1 MTIWQG
7 KLPRWKYV
15 EATGAQ
21 LTNTTSANGPLVFGL
36 DRDAFVFSFVNN
48 TDKEIEVMFVNP
60 ADETETKYTFV
71 RVASGFG
78 FHSETL
84 NAGGIFGIPAGT
96 KVYLNSL
103 NQSVTATGKF
113 RIFIWG

>member
-7 KLPRWKYV
+7 SLPRWKYV
-15 EATGAQ
+15 EATYTQ
-21 LTNTTSANGPLVFGL
+21 LTGTTDSTGPLVVGL

-60 ADETETKYTFV
+60 NDVSATKYTFT
-71 RVASGFG
+71 RVAPSFG

-84 NAGGIFGIPAGT
+84 NAGGIFGIPGGT

-103 NQSVTATGKF
+103 NAAVSTGKF